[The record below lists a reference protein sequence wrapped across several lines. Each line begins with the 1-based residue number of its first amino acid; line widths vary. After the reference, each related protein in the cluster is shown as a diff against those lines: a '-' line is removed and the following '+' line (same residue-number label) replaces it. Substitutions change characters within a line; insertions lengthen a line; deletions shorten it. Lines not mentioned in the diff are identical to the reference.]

1 MLTDIGLQKLKPEE
15 RLYKRGDR
23 DGMYV
28 AVLPSGT
35 LSFRYN
41 YRLNGRGKTLVIGR
55 YETARLPEERPV
67 SSPRSNTAWMCHWLR
82 FGRCWPARGVTLSK
96 ACRRRT
102 GRLTSGPSS
111 VRTVLAPVPLR
122 WLGRRPA

>member
-1 MLTDIGLQKLKPEE
+1 MLTDIALQKLKPEE

-41 YRLNGRGKTLVIGR
+41 YRLNGRSETLVIGR
-55 YETARLPEERPV
+55 YDT
-67 SSPRSNTAWMCHWLR
+67 T
-82 FGRCWPARGVTLSK
+82 PARK
-96 ACRRRT
+96 AAR
-102 GRLTSGPSS
+102 
-111 VRTVLAPVPLR
+111 VLMSTQN
-122 WLGRRPA
+122 